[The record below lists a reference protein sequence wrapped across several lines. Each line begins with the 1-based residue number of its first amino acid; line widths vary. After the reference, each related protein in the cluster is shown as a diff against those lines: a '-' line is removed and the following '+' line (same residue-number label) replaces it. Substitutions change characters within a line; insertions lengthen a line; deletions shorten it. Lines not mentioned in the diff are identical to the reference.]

1 MTRTLGYSTLASD
14 FDGTIATE
22 GCVSTSTVEAL
33 ARLRAAGKRL
43 IMVTG
48 REVPSLLATFDRV
61 DLFDVVVAENGAL
74 LYWPALA
81 RSDLLAPAV
90 DPAFVAALHARNV
103 APISVGEVIVA
114 TWHPHELVVLQ
125 TIAEMGLALNV
136 ITNKGAVMVLPAG
149 VDKQTGLHAA
159 LALLGISQHE
169 LIGVGDAENDHAFLR
184 HCGLAVAVGNALP
197 SVRAQAD
204 LVTLGERGA
213 GVEELIAAWLRGELQ
228 PSDQSLSRL
237 TRISAKPS

>member
-1 MTRTLGYSTLASD
+1 MTAALGYSTLASD
-14 FDGTIATE
+14 FDGTLASE
-22 GCVSTSTVEAL
+22 GCVSAATVEAL
-33 ARLRAAGKRL
+33 TRLRAQGGRL

-61 DLFDVVVAENGAL
+61 ELFELVVAENGAV
-74 LYWPALA
+74 LYWPAS
-81 RSDLLAPAV
+81 RRIERLAPRA

-114 TWHPHELVVLQ
+114 TWHPHELAVLQ
-125 TIAEMGLALNV
+125 TIAELGLSLDV
-136 ITNKGAVMVLPAG
+136 ITNKGAVMVLPRG
-149 VDKQTGLHAA
+149 VDKQTGLVAA
-159 LALLGISQHE
+159 LAKLGIAQQE
-169 LIGVGDAENDHAFLR
+169 VIGVGDAENDHTFLR

-197 SVRAQAD
+197 TVRAEVD

-213 GVEELIAAWLRGELQ
+213 GVEELIAAWLRGELRAG
-228 PSDQSLSRL
+228 DQSLSRL